1 MMSIRRV
8 GVAVALVI
16 AGSALPASAQ
26 MTVFDPSNYSQNLL
40 TAARTLQQ
48 VNNQILSLQN
58 EAQMLINQAR
68 HLTSLPYSSLQQLQ
82 QSIGRTRQLLG

>member
-1 MMSIRRV
+1 MTSIRRY
-8 GVAVALVI
+8 GVSLAAVFALS
-16 AGSALPASAQ
+16 GGALPASAQ

-68 HLTSLPYSSLQQLQ
+68 NLASLPYSSL
-82 QSIGRTRQLLG
+82 